1 MTLESTTAAAAA
13 LPRAPLW
20 GIGRYDLAGQP
31 VYFEVGWDDWQR
43 DTAWARAM
51 LAGHGVGPH
60 SGLIIVAGM
69 AESPWFDPF
78 ETAARELGAPY
89 SLGESYAFEAF
100 RTGMYARRL
109 PVTMIFGIDR
119 TVAEGLGDELAE
131 VVARVPVIVARPDA
145 AGLVTEAGG
154 APFIVTRVGPAVAV
168 ECPHRSGAHLNGAEW
183 TLSERGGE
191 LLLSTAGPR
200 AHQVSQAPVGLRGT
214 LGEGACGCGRTGQRV
229 AAPGRA
235 AQNQTQNQE

>member
-1 MTLESTTAAAAA
+1 MTLESTTAAATA

-31 VYFEVGWDDWQR
+31 AYFEMSWDDWQR

-51 LAGHGVGPH
+51 LAGHGAGQVKGEGEVGG
-60 SGLIIVAGM
+60 GLIIVAGM

-89 SLGESYAFEAF
+89 SIGEIYAFEAF

-131 VVARVPVIVARPDA
+131 VVAQVPVIVARPDA
-145 AGLVTEAGG
+145 AGLLTEAGG
-154 APFIVTRVGPAVAV
+154 APFTVTRVGPAVAV
-168 ECPHRSGAHLNGAEW
+168 ECPHRSGAHLNSAEW
-183 TLSERGGE
+183 ILSERGGE

-214 LGEGACGCGRTGQRV
+214 LSEGACGCGRTGQRV
-229 AAPGRA
+229 
-235 AQNQTQNQE
+235 TITE

>member
-1 MTLESTTAAAAA
+1 LTLASTTAAAAA
-13 LPRAPLW
+13 LPRARQW

-51 LAGHGVGPH
+51 LAGHGVGAKKGDGEVGG
-60 SGLIIVAGM
+60 GLIIVGGM

-78 ETAARELGAPY
+78 EAAARELGAPY
-89 SLGESYAFEAF
+89 SIGETYAFEAF

-119 TVAEGLGDELAE
+119 MVAEGLGDELAE

-145 AGLVTEAGG
+145 AGLLAGAG
-154 APFIVTRVGPAVAV
+154 AAPFIVTRVGPAVAV
-168 ECPHRSGAHLNGAEW
+168 ECPHRSGAHLNSAEW
-183 TLSERGGE
+183 TVAERGGE
-191 LLLSTAGPR
+191 LFLSTAGPR
-200 AHQVSQAPVGLRGT
+200 AHQVSQVPVGLRGT
-214 LGEGACGCGRTGQRV
+214 LIQGECACGRTGQRV
-229 AAPGRA
+229 
-235 AQNQTQNQE
+235 TITE

>member
-1 MTLESTTAAAAA
+1 LTLASTTAAAAA
-13 LPRAPLW
+13 LPRARQW

-51 LAGHGVGPH
+51 LAGHGVGAKKGDGEVGG
-60 SGLIIVAGM
+60 GLILVGGM

-78 ETAARELGAPY
+78 EAAARELGAPY
-89 SLGESYAFEAF
+89 SIGETYAFEAF

-119 TVAEGLGDELAE
+119 MVAEGLGDELAE

-145 AGLVTEAGG
+145 AGLLAGAG
-154 APFIVTRVGPAVAV
+154 AAPFIVTRVGPAVAV
-168 ECPHRSGAHLNGAEW
+168 ECPHRSGAHLNSAEW
-183 TLSERGGE
+183 TVAERGGE
-191 LLLSTAGPR
+191 LFLSTAGPR
-200 AHQVSQAPVGLRGT
+200 AHQVSQVPVGLRGT
-214 LGEGACGCGRTGQRV
+214 LTQGECACGRTGQRV
-229 AAPGRA
+229 
-235 AQNQTQNQE
+235 TITE

>member
-1 MTLESTTAAAAA
+1 LTLASTTAAAAA
-13 LPRAPLW
+13 LPRARQW

-51 LAGHGVGPH
+51 LAGHGVGAKKGDGEVGG
-60 SGLIIVAGM
+60 GLIIVGSM

-78 ETAARELGAPY
+78 EAAARELGAPY
-89 SLGESYAFEAF
+89 SIGETYAFEAF

-145 AGLVTEAGG
+145 AGLLAEAGA
-154 APFIVTRVGPAVAV
+154 APYLVARVGPAIAV
-168 ECPHRSGAHLNGAEW
+168 ECPYRSGAHLNSAEW
-183 TLSERGGE
+183 TLTERGGE
-191 LLLSTAGPR
+191 LFLSTAGPR
-200 AHQVSQAPVGLRGT
+200 ADQVSQVPVGLRGT
-214 LGEGACGCGRTGQRV
+214 LTQGDCACGRTRQRV
-229 AAPGRA
+229 
-235 AQNQTQNQE
+235 TITE